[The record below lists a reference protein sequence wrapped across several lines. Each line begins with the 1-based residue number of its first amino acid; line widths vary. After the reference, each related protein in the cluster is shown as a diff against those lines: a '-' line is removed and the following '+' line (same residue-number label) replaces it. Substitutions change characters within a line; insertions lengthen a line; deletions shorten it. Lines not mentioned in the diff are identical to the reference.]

1 MISQKGLPRSFYNR
15 PAKIVARDLLGK
27 ILFHRTEKGIIS
39 GYIVETESYGGKD
52 DPASHAYKKI
62 TPRNSV
68 MFGPSGHAYVYLCY
82 GFYNLFNVVTEK
94 EGIPSAVLLRAIEP
108 ITGMDIMK
116 KNRKINNIFG
126 LTNGPGKF
134 TQAFMIDKKFNKKP
148 VYKGKLLIL
157 DSDYQDFKI
166 IKKKRIGIKLGAPSA
181 EKLLR
186 FYIKDNQFVSQK

>member
-1 MISQKGLPRSFYNR
+1 MIPRKVLPQSFYSR
-15 PAKIVARDLLGK
+15 HAKIVAKELLGK
-27 ILFHRTEKGIIS
+27 VLSRRTKKGIIS

-68 MFGPSGHAYVYLCY
+68 MFGPPGYAYIYLCY
-82 GFYNLFNVVTEK
+82 GFHTLFNVITEK

-108 ITGMDIMK
+108 IEGIDIMK
-116 KNRKINNIFG
+116 NSRKINNILE

-134 TQAFMIDKKFNKKP
+134 TQAFMIDKSFNRKP
-148 VYKGKLLIL
+148 VFNGDLVIL
-157 DSDYQDFKI
+157 DLGRRDFRIAKR
-166 IKKKRIGIKLGAPSA
+166 KRIGIKQGA

>member
-1 MISQKGLPRSFYNR
+1 MISRKALAQSFYNR
-15 PAKIVARDLLGK
+15 PAKIVAQDLLGK
-27 ILFHRTEKGIIS
+27 VLFHKTEKGIIS

-52 DPASHAYKKI
+52 DPASHAYKKL

-68 MFGPSGHAYVYLCY
+68 MFGPPGYVYVYLCY
-82 GFYNLFNVVTEK
+82 GFHNLFNVITDK

-108 ITGMDIMK
+108 IKGMDIMK
-116 KNRKINNIFG
+116 KNRKINNTVE

-134 TQAFMIDKKFNKKP
+134 TQAFLIDKNFNKKP

-157 DSDYQDFKI
+157 DSDYRDFKI
-166 IKKKRIGIKLGAPSA
+166 VKKKRIGIKLGAPSA